1 MSFQSYENEKFNN
14 TLQQF
19 ATCILF
25 ESNDFNNDIHLLDK
39 HIDNKDFYRLLND
52 WVYIMN
58 EYFTYGN
65 KEIKDFIF
73 NRLYKI
79 YKIYVLKYIKD
90 IHFCYSIYYKTLYM
104 RVEYK
109 KTAPFNKLQK
119 FIYLP
124 NSIHNNSIVCYIF
137 EKFCEEFPLIEKGEC
152 SKCKKE
158 TKYYEDNSYIEN
170 DTNIEE
176 NIISKETNIETKEN
190 IISKETDNETI
201 ENVITNDYIYN
212 YYLHNKYYQ
221 IKYPNYFTNFP
232 Y

>member
-1 MSFQSYENEKFNN
+1 MNFQSYENEKFNN

-25 ESNDFNNDIHLLDK
+25 ESNDFNNDIHLLNKQIDK
-39 HIDNKDFYRLLND
+39 KDFYRLLND

-65 KEIKDFIF
+65 KEIKNLIF
-73 NRLYKI
+73 DRVYKI
-79 YKIYVLKYIKD
+79 YKMYVLKYITG
-90 IHFCYSIYYKTLYM
+90 IHFCYNNYYNKLIM
-104 RVEYK
+104 KVEYK
-109 KTAPFNKLQK
+109 KELPFNKFQK

-124 NSIHNNSIVCYIF
+124 ISIHNNSIIYYIF
-137 EKFCEEFPLIEKGEC
+137 EKFCDEFPLIEKGEC
-152 SKCKKE
+152 YKCKKE
-158 TKYYEDNSYIEN
+158 TKYYEDNS
-170 DTNIEE
+170 DT
-176 NIISKETNIETKEN
+176 
-190 IISKETDNETI
+190 ETDNKTI

-221 IKYPNYFTNFP
+221 IKYPNYFKNFP